1 MAAVASIEWER
12 RVERLW
18 RSIDDFGDDE
28 FVERME
34 RLVSEL
40 PADDPVGLFEYAGA
54 LDATDRSDLAIS
66 AYRQALE
73 LGLGGGRRRQAV
85 IQLASSLRNA
95 GQAEESVALLAAEL
109 EMPPDE
115 LDDALAGFLALSLLD
130 AGRHREA
137 LSTALT
143 ALSDH
148 LTRYQR
154 SLRHYA
160 RLLVEP
166 GADDE

>member
-1 MAAVASIEWER
+1 MADVASLEWER
-12 RVERLW
+12 RVEQLW
-18 RSIDDFGDDE
+18 TSIDDFGDDE
-28 FVERME
+28 FVLRIE

-66 AYRQALE
+66 AYRGALE

-85 IQLASSLRNA
+85 IQLASSLRNV
-95 GQAEESVALLAAEL
+95 GQAQESVALLAAEL

-115 LDDALAGFLALSLLD
+115 LDDAVAGFLALSLLD
-130 AGRHREA
+130 TGRQREA
-137 LSTALT
+137 VSAALT
-143 ALSDH
+143 APSRH
-148 LTRYQR
+148 PTRYQR

-166 GADDE
+166 GADEE